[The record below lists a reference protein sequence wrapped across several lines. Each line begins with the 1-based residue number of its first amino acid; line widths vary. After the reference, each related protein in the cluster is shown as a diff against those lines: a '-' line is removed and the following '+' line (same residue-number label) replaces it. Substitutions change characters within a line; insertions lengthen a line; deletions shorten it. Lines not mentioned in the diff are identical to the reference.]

1 MLCYHCYFKDVGY
14 KFEPNVCNKFHDLL
28 MTVYELKDIAIL
40 NIKGGDYSRILWGIV
55 KMKQSIF

>member
-14 KFEPNVCNKFHDLL
+14 KFETNVCNKFHDVL

-40 NIKGGDYSRILWGIV
+40 NVKGGDYSRILWGIV